1 MRGGRSSVNLRQLR
15 ELEALRGELLD
26 LRAGDLRVGEADGLD
41 DMDALVPGAVA
52 TGHLAVHL
60 GDGAAEGSVSVLL
73 VHVHIILA
81 RQVLQDNA
89 VILDGG
95 ALALEDLG
103 DRNDLTLALA
113 DLVLTLHLIP
123 EPGAREDGV
132 LGEHSDPEARRI
144 GVVFRRRLSADDPVL
159 PDLCFQLKYAPLQ
172 VEKVILTVFRMEG
185 HELFTIVV
193 LV

>member
-1 MRGGRSSVNLRQLR
+1 MRRRRSSLHLHQLR
-15 ELEALRGELLD
+15 ELEALRSELLD
-26 LRAGDLRVGEADGLD
+26 SRAADLRVREANGLD

-52 TGHLAVHL
+52 TRHLAVHL
-60 GDGAAEGSVSVLL
+60 GDGSAEGRVAVLL

-95 ALALEDLG
+95 ALALKDLG
-103 DRNDLTLALA
+103 DRNDLTLTLA
-113 DLVLTLHLIP
+113 DLVLALHLIP

-132 LGEHSDPEARRI
+132 LGEHSNPEARRI
-144 GVVFRRRLSADDPVL
+144 GVAFRRRLSADDPVL
-159 PDLCFQLKYAPLQ
+159 LDLSFQLKYVPLQ
-172 VEKVILTVFRMEG
+172 VEKVILTIFRMEG